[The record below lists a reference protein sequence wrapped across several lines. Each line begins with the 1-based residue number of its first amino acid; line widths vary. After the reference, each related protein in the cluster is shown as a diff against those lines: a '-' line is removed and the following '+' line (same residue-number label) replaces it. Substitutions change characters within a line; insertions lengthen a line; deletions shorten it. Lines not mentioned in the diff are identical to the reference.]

1 MVDQL
6 DERGRENSC
15 FPVEEGLGK
24 PWVSQSLQ
32 GGQRHNN
39 LPVADFVLCP
49 SRSSLAARRGRA
61 NFLQNEVST
70 AKTRSPSR
78 MRWKRPTAY
87 GLVFPVVSG
96 TGVGIVTLMF
106 VVSSDDA

>member
-6 DERGRENSC
+6 DERGRENNC

-32 GGQRHNN
+32 GGQRHKN

-49 SRSSLAARRGRA
+49 SRSSLAARRVRGEYMERRKTLRD
-61 NFLQNEVST
+61 FLER
-70 AKTRSPSR
+70 TRE
-78 MRWKRPTAY
+78 KKILKVY
-87 GLVFPVVSG
+87 
-96 TGVGIVTLMF
+96 
-106 VVSSDDA
+106 